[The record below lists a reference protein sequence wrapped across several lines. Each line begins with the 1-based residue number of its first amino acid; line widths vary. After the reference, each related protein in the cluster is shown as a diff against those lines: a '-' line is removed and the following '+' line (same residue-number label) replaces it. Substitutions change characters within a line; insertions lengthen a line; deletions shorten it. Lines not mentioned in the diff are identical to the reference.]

1 MAEQWEVGGP
11 KVIEVGGADEPV
23 RELVIGLVNGRIDVV
38 AHDGDTADVE
48 VAGVRGRPL
57 QVTWGEGRLEIA
69 HPHQSWSGL
78 LETLRAAVQRDDR
91 AEVTVQ
97 VPRGT
102 AVRISTVQ
110 ADGLLHGLHAAASVR
125 TVSGELVVDGVHGP
139 VESHTISGRID
150 VRDQHGPLRGNTVSG
165 SLTVSAAELPSLSV
179 KTVSGELVV
188 DLASAPSEV
197 ELKSVSGDLVV
208 RIPGPAG
215 YRLEARSVSGQVV
228 ADGQRLRGE
237 PGAKGGRAIDGDES
251 VRVVATTVSGS
262 ITLLRGRTPDA
273 GPAAGMEAPA

>member
-1 MAEQWEVGGP
+1 M
-11 KVIEVGGADEPV
+11 
-23 RELVIGLVNGRIDVV
+23 
-38 AHDGDTADVE
+38 
-48 VAGVRGRPL
+48 
-57 QVTWGEGRLEIA
+57 
-69 HPHQSWSGL
+69 
-78 LETLRAAVQRDDR
+78 
-91 AEVTVQ
+91 
-97 VPRGT
+97 
-102 AVRISTVQ
+102 
-110 ADGLLHGLHAAASVR
+110 
-125 TVSGELVVDGVHGP
+125 
-139 VESHTISGRID
+139 
-150 VRDQHGPLRGNTVSG
+150 
-165 SLTVSAAELPSLSV
+165 
-179 KTVSGELVV
+179 V